1 MTTSLRLS
9 VIDQTPV
16 HGDHPAQAAPR
27 LSVALAQDCEQ
38 WGYHRYW
45 LAEHHDSP
53 QFAGPAP
60 EVLITR
66 IASATQRIRVGSGGV
81 MLTHYS
87 AYKVAEV
94 FRVIASLFPGR
105 IDLGIGRAP
114 GGTQRASA
122 ALASPGPSGIDAYA
136 QQAAELCGFL
146 RDGFPPTHPYA
157 PLYRHLPPGPSPEL
171 WMLGS
176 SGGSA
181 ALAGELGMGLALAR
195 FIAPE
200 VCSPTIFSR
209 YTETLIRYAEMRPSL
224 PPPQRQLALAVVCA
238 PSDEEA
244 RHLAGTAA
252 YRKMVGPLNGR
263 EPLLTPDEVAVRR
276 AAMRDDER
284 AWLDTIR
291 DAMVVGS
298 PQSCRQQIQALARDF
313 DTEEIGV
320 VTVTHSY
327 EARRASYRLLA
338 SAFAD

>member
-1 MTTSLRLS
+1 MTAALRLS

-16 HGDHPAQAAPR
+16 HGDHPEQAAPL

-38 WGYHRYW
+38 WGYYRYW

-60 EVLITR
+60 EILITR
-66 IASATQRIRVGSGGV
+66 IASATRRIRVGSGGV

-87 AYKVAEV
+87 AFKVAEV
-94 FRVIASLFPGR
+94 FRVISALFPGR

-122 ALASPGPSGIDAYA
+122 ALASPGSLGIDAYA
-136 QQAAELCGFL
+136 QQATELCGFL

-157 PLYRHLPPGPSPEL
+157 PLYRHQPERSSPEL

-200 VCSPTIFSR
+200 VCSPAIFEDHANALREHAHQRS
-209 YTETLIRYAEMRPSL
+209 
-224 PPPQRQLALAVVCA
+224 PQRQLALAVVCA

-263 EPLLTPDEVAVRR
+263 EPLLTPEEVETRR
-276 AAMRDDER
+276 LAMSDDER
-284 AWLDTIR
+284 AWLDAIR

-298 PQSCRQQIQALARDF
+298 PNTCRRQIEALAREF
-313 DTEEIGV
+313 GTGEIGV
-320 VTVTHSY
+320 VTVTHAY
-327 EARRASYRLLA
+327 EARRDSYRLLA
-338 SAFAD
+338 AAFSD